1 MTVCEADHA
10 AEQHAQARE
19 ALSRAKTKLVR
30 ELPELAS
37 ELLRVPLVVTQVWG
51 IDTAATDG
59 RMIAFDAA
67 FAVRLAAA
75 DAEAGSRG
83 DTLKAVLLH
92 ELLHIVC
99 CHAERRQDRDALM
112 WNCAVDYVVNNMAID
127 LGANLPTGALI
138 DRSLSGRSGEQ
149 IYRLLMADPAIRAA
163 VAEQR
168 ASYGLA
174 DTMLTPEEG
183 DALAAGAGLQPL
195 TRTAVLEI
203 ARRGRTALEVF
214 LRKLGHTSPNAELGA
229 LDAIHRPPP
238 RWRQALSD
246 WCQQPCR
253 DESSFTRPN
262 RRMLGHVGHGFV
274 LPGQSGRT
282 AHGIVV
288 GLDTSGS
295 RWDHRVLACV
305 LGQIEQ
311 LRDAMGCPCWIVSFD
326 TKVTARRQL
335 EPGESL
341 VATDVLRGGGGT
353 DFRCF
358 FDELE
363 EIRTSHAQA
372 VAVIITD
379 CMGMFPT
386 VPHDQTCWLVPAA
399 FSAAVPFGVV
409 VRYDEQLDPAP
420 PAAAHSLNQRPFP
433 WPAPRNPS

>member
-1 MTVCEADHA
+1 VTVCGADHA

-67 FAVRLAAA
+67 FTVRLAAD
-75 DAEAGSRG
+75 DAAASSHGG
-83 DTLKAVLLH
+83 TLKAVLLH
-92 ELLHIVC
+92 ELLHIIC
-99 CHAERRQDRDALM
+99 RHAERREDRDALV

-127 LGANLPTGALI
+127 LGANLPTGALV

-168 ASYGLA
+168 SCYGLA

-183 DALAAGAGLQPL
+183 DALTAGAGLQPL

-203 ARRGRTALEVF
+203 ARRGRTALEVI
-214 LRKLGHTSPNAELGA
+214 LRKQGHGSPNAELGA
-229 LDAIHRPPP
+229 LDAINRPPP

-262 RRMLGHVGHGFV
+262 RRMLGHGFV

-295 RWDHRVLACV
+295 RWDRRVLACV

-358 FDELE
+358 FDELD
-363 EIRTSHAQA
+363 EIRASHAQS

-379 CMGMFPT
+379 CMGTFPT
-386 VPHDQTCWLVPAA
+386 VPHDRTCWLVPEA

-409 VRYDEQLDPAP
+409 VRYDEQLDPA
-420 PAAAHSLNQRPFP
+420 ATVSLLPLDQRPFP
-433 WPAPRNPS
+433 WTAPRTPS